1 MAVDARN
8 TNTLWASVLVETLA
22 RLGLQV
28 AVICPGSRS
37 APLAVAFAQHEEIE
51 AISILDERSAAFFAL
66 GFAKR
71 THQAVALVCT
81 SGTAGANF
89 YPAIIE
95 ARESRVPLLVLS
107 ADRPPEL
114 RHCQA
119 GQAIDQQKLYG
130 NYTAWYSELALPQL
144 SLQQLRY
151 LRQTLIYGWER
162 TRFPVPGVVHLNC
175 PFRDPLAPEPE
186 PQTQEFVAMLGE
198 QLGPEF
204 FAAVVPQTP
213 ASPRASGESLDRAFA
228 AWFKSD
234 RGLIIAGVA
243 QPQNPKRYSERV
255 AQLAK
260 TLGFPV
266 LAEALS
272 PVRHWASLNSQLVVR
287 YDWLLRHRQM
297 SQELRPDVV
306 IQLGDL
312 PTSKVLRQWLQQLNG
327 LTWVLDPGDR
337 NLDPLHGRTIHLRL
351 DVERLPIPDPVV
363 PPGPSDFCQHW
374 CEADAQVEEAL
385 SLEMA
390 DTQPLR
396 EPQLPWLVSQS
407 LPSQRQVMVAN
418 STPVRDMEW
427 FWRRSDRQTQVFC
440 NRGANGIDGTLSTA
454 IGLAY
459 GGKPTLLM
467 TGDLAFLHDTN
478 GLLLAQRLKQRG
490 HLTVL
495 LINNQG
501 GGIFELL
508 PIAQF
513 NPPFE
518 EFFATPQQVDLDK
531 LSSAYGIDYAI
542 IQSAGELK
550 DALHQFPQ
558 PGLRILEVKSD
569 RRSDHQWRSQL
580 FEKVSQWTSREQGTG
595 TL

>member
-8 TNTLWASVLVETLA
+8 TNTLWASILVETLA
-22 RLGLQV
+22 RLGLDL

-37 APLAVAFAQHEEIE
+37 GPLAVAFAQQEQIE
-51 AISILDERSAAFFAL
+51 AIPILDERSAAFFAL
-66 GFAKR
+66 GQAKR
-71 THQAVALVCT
+71 THKPVALVCT

-95 ARESRVPLLVLS
+95 ARESRVPLVVLT

-130 NYTAWYSELALPQL
+130 NYPNWQSELALPQL
-144 SLQQLRY
+144 SLSQLRY
-151 LRQTLIYGWER
+151 LRQTLVYSWER
-162 TRFPVPGVVHLNC
+162 TCFPVPGVVHLNC
-175 PFRDPLAPEPE
+175 PFSDPLAPEPQPE
-186 PQTQEFVAMLGE
+186 TQEFVS
-198 QLGPEF
+198 QLGAGVWEEF
-204 FAAVVPQTP
+204 FAAVTSERPATP
-213 ASPRASGESLDRAFA
+213 RPSGESLDRAFA
-228 AWFKSD
+228 TWFKSD
-234 RGLIIAGVA
+234 RGLIVAGVA
-243 QPQNPKRYSERV
+243 QPRDPKRYSERV

-266 LAEALS
+266 FAEALS
-272 PVRHWASLNSQLVVR
+272 PLRHWASMNPQLVVS
-287 YDWLLRHRQM
+287 YDLLLRHPQIAT
-297 SQELRPDVV
+297 ELQPDVV
-306 IQLGDL
+306 LQLGDL
-312 PTSKVLRQWLQQLNG
+312 PTSKVLRQWLQQVNS
-327 LTWVLDPGDR
+327 LTWVLDPSDR
-337 NLDPLHGRTIHLRL
+337 NLDALHGRTVHLRL

-363 PPGPSDFCQHW
+363 PPAPSEFCQQW
-374 CEADAQVEEAL
+374 CDADAKLADAL
-385 SLEMA
+385 TPKMTE
-390 DTQPLR
+390 TGPLR
-396 EPQLPWLVSQS
+396 EPQLPWLLSHG

-459 GGKPTLLM
+459 GGRPTFLIS
-467 TGDLAFLHDTN
+467 GDLAFLHDSN
-478 GLLLAQRLKQRG
+478 GLLLAQRLKDQG

-518 EFFATPQQVDLDK
+518 AFFATPQQVDIQQLCA
-531 LSSAYGIDYAI
+531 AYGIDYSQI
-542 IQSAGELK
+542 ESAVDLK
-550 DALHQFPQ
+550 ESLHQFPK
-558 PGLRILEVKSD
+558 PGLRVLELRSD
-569 RRSDHQWRSQL
+569 RRQDQAWRSQL
-580 FEKVSQWTSREQGTG
+580 FAMVSQLQV
-595 TL
+595 

>member
-1 MAVDARN
+1 MAVDPRN

-22 RLGLQV
+22 RLGLDL

-37 APLAVAFAQHEEIE
+37 APLAVAFAQQEQIE

-66 GFAKR
+66 GHGKR
-71 THQAVALVCT
+71 THKPVALICT

-95 ARESRVPLLVLS
+95 AHESRVPLLVLT

-130 NYTAWYSELALPQL
+130 NYTSWYSELALPEL
-144 SLQQLRY
+144 SLNQLRY
-151 LRQTLIYGWER
+151 LRQTLVYGWER
-162 TRFPVPGVVHLNC
+162 TGFPVPGVVHLNC
-175 PFRDPLAPEPE
+175 PFREPLAPEPQ
-186 PQTQEFVAMLGE
+186 PQTQEFVRMLGD
-198 QLGPEF
+198 GIWDEF
-204 FAAVVPQTP
+204 FAAVIPERP
-213 ASPRASGESLDRAFA
+213 AIPRPSGESLDRAFA

-234 RGLIIAGVA
+234 RGLIVAGVA
-243 QPQNPKRYSERV
+243 QPHNPKRYSERV

-260 TLGFPV
+260 TIGFPV
-266 LAEALS
+266 FAEALS
-272 PVRHWASLNSQLVVR
+272 PLRHWASLNPQLVVG
-287 YDWLLRHRQM
+287 YDLLLRHPEIAAKFQ
-297 SQELRPDVV
+297 PDLVL
-306 IQLGDL
+306 QLGDL
-312 PTSKVLRQWLQQLNG
+312 PTSKVLRQWLQQLNA

-337 NLDPLHGRTIHLRL
+337 NLDPLHGRTVHLRL
-351 DVERLPIPDPVV
+351 DIERLPIPDPVV
-363 PPGPSDFCQHW
+363 PPSPSQFCQQW
-374 CEADAQVEEAL
+374 CDADAKLARAL
-385 SLEMA
+385 SSKMS
-390 DTQPLR
+390 DTRQLR
-396 EPQLPWLVSQS
+396 EAQLPWLLSHS

-427 FWRRSDRQTQVFC
+427 FWQPSDRQTQVFC

-459 GGKPTLLM
+459 EGKPTVLIS
-467 TGDLAFLHDTN
+467 GDLAFLHDTN
-478 GLLLAQRLKQRG
+478 GLLLAQQLKGHG
-490 HLTVL
+490 HLTVV

-513 NPPFE
+513 NPPFQ
-518 EFFATPQQVDLDK
+518 EFFSTPQQVNLEK
-531 LSSAYGIDYAI
+531 LCAAYEIAYSQIKSGGD
-542 IQSAGELK
+542 LK

-558 PGLRILEVKSD
+558 PGVRVLELKSD
-569 RRSDHQWRSQL
+569 RSQDHAWRSQL
-580 FEKVSQWTSREQGTG
+580 FSLASQLELS
-595 TL
+595 

>member
-22 RLGLQV
+22 RLGLDL

-37 APLAVAFAQHEEIE
+37 GPLAVAFAQHNQIE

-66 GFAKR
+66 GQAKR
-71 THQAVALVCT
+71 THKPVVLVCT

-95 ARESRVPLLVLS
+95 ARESRVPLLVLT

-130 NYTAWYSELALPQL
+130 NYPNWQSELALPQL
-144 SLQQLRY
+144 SLSQLRY
-151 LRQTLIYGWER
+151 LRQTLVYGWER
-162 TRFPVPGVVHLNC
+162 TCFPVPGVVHLNC
-175 PFRDPLAPEPE
+175 PFRAPLAPEPQ
-186 PQTQEFVAMLGE
+186 PQTQEFIRMLGDGIWE
-198 QLGPEF
+198 EF
-204 FAAVVPQTP
+204 FAAVTP
-213 ASPRASGESLDRAFA
+213 EGPAIPRPSGASLDRAFA

-234 RGLIIAGVA
+234 RGLIVAGVA
-243 QPQNPKRYSERV
+243 QPRDPKRYSERV

-272 PVRHWASLNSQLVVR
+272 PLRHWASMNPQLVVS
-287 YDWLLRHRQM
+287 YDLLLRHPKIAAEFQ
-297 SQELRPDVV
+297 PDVV
-306 IQLGDL
+306 LQLGDL
-312 PTSKVLRQWLQQLNG
+312 PTSKVLREWLQQVNP

-337 NLDPLHGRTIHLRL
+337 NLDALHGRTVHLRL

-363 PPGPSDFCQHW
+363 PPAPSEFCQQW
-374 CEADAQVEEAL
+374 CDADAKVADAL
-385 SLEMA
+385 TAKMTE
-390 DTQPLR
+390 TGPLR
-396 EPQLPWLVSQS
+396 EPQLPWLLSHG

-427 FWRRSDRQTQVFC
+427 FWRRSDRQTQIFC

-459 GGKPTLLM
+459 GGRPTFLIS
-467 TGDLAFLHDTN
+467 GDLAFLHDSN
-478 GLLLAQRLKQRG
+478 GLLLAQCLKNQG

-518 EFFATPQQVDLDK
+518 EFFATPQQVNIQK
-531 LSSAYGIDYAI
+531 LCAAYGIDYSPLE
-542 IQSAGELK
+542 SALDLK
-550 DALHQFPQ
+550 EVLHQFPK
-558 PGLRILEVKSD
+558 PGLRVLELRSD
-569 RRSDHQWRSQL
+569 RRQDHTWRSQL
-580 FEKVSQWTSREQGTG
+580 FTIVSQLQF
-595 TL
+595 

>member
-1 MAVDARN
+1 MAVDPRN

-22 RLGLQV
+22 RLGLDL

-37 APLAVAFAQHEEIE
+37 APLAVAFAQQEQIE

-66 GFAKR
+66 GHGKR
-71 THQAVALVCT
+71 THKPVALICT

-95 ARESRVPLLVLS
+95 AHESRVPLLVLT

-130 NYTAWYSELALPQL
+130 NYTSWYSELALPEL
-144 SLQQLRY
+144 SLNQLRY
-151 LRQTLIYGWER
+151 LRQTLVYGWER
-162 TRFPVPGVVHLNC
+162 TGFPVPGVVHLNC
-175 PFRDPLAPEPE
+175 PFREPLAPEPQ
-186 PQTQEFVAMLGE
+186 PQTQEFVRMLGD
-198 QLGPEF
+198 GIWDEF
-204 FAAVVPQTP
+204 FAAVIPERP
-213 ASPRASGESLDRAFA
+213 AIPRPSGESLDRAFA

-234 RGLIIAGVA
+234 RGLIVAGVA
-243 QPQNPKRYSERV
+243 QPHNPKRYSERV

-260 TLGFPV
+260 TIGFPV
-266 LAEALS
+266 FAEALS
-272 PVRHWASLNSQLVVR
+272 PLRHWASLNPQLVVG
-287 YDWLLRHRQM
+287 YDLLLRHPEIAAKFQ
-297 SQELRPDVV
+297 PDLVL
-306 IQLGDL
+306 QLGDL
-312 PTSKVLRQWLQQLNG
+312 PTSKVLRQWLQQLNA

-337 NLDPLHGRTIHLRL
+337 NLDPLHGRTVHLRL
-351 DVERLPIPDPVV
+351 DIERLPIPDPVV
-363 PPGPSDFCQHW
+363 PPSPSQFCQQW
-374 CEADAQVEEAL
+374 CDADAKLARAL
-385 SLEMA
+385 SSKMS
-390 DTQPLR
+390 DTRQLR
-396 EPQLPWLVSQS
+396 EAQLPWLLSHS

-427 FWRRSDRQTQVFC
+427 FWQPSDRQTQVFC

-459 GGKPTLLM
+459 EGKPTVLIS
-467 TGDLAFLHDTN
+467 GDLAFLHDTN
-478 GLLLAQRLKQRG
+478 GLLLAQQLKGHG
-490 HLTVL
+490 HLTVV

-513 NPPFE
+513 NPPFQ
-518 EFFATPQQVDLDK
+518 EFFSTPQQVNLEK
-531 LSSAYGIDYAI
+531 LCAAYEIAYSQIKSGGD
-542 IQSAGELK
+542 LK

-558 PGLRILEVKSD
+558 PGVRVLELKSD
-569 RRSDHQWRSQL
+569 RPQDHAWRAQLFSLASQL
-580 FEKVSQWTSREQGTG
+580 ELS
-595 TL
+595 

>member
-1 MAVDARN
+1 MAVDPRN

-22 RLGLQV
+22 RLGLDL

-37 APLAVAFAQHEEIE
+37 APLAVAFAQQEQIE

-66 GFAKR
+66 GHGKR
-71 THQAVALVCT
+71 THKPVALICT

-95 ARESRVPLLVLS
+95 AHESRVPLLVLT

-130 NYTAWYSELALPQL
+130 NYTSWYSELALPEL
-144 SLQQLRY
+144 SLNQLRY
-151 LRQTLIYGWER
+151 LRQTLVYGWER
-162 TRFPVPGVVHLNC
+162 TGFPVPGVVHLNC
-175 PFRDPLAPEPE
+175 PFREPLAPEPQ
-186 PQTQEFVAMLGE
+186 PQTQEFVRMLGD
-198 QLGPEF
+198 GIWDEF
-204 FAAVVPQTP
+204 FAAVIPERP
-213 ASPRASGESLDRAFA
+213 AIPRPSGESLDRAFA

-234 RGLIIAGVA
+234 RGLIVAGVA
-243 QPQNPKRYSERV
+243 QPHNPKRYSERV

-260 TLGFPV
+260 TIGFPV
-266 LAEALS
+266 FAEALS
-272 PVRHWASLNSQLVVR
+272 PLRHWASLNPQLVVG
-287 YDWLLRHRQM
+287 YDLLLRHPEIAAKFQ
-297 SQELRPDVV
+297 PDLVL
-306 IQLGDL
+306 QLGDL
-312 PTSKVLRQWLQQLNG
+312 PTSKVLRQWLQQLNA

-337 NLDPLHGRTIHLRL
+337 NLDPLHGRTVHLRL
-351 DVERLPIPDPVV
+351 DIERLPIPDPVV
-363 PPGPSDFCQHW
+363 PPSPSQFCQQW
-374 CEADAQVEEAL
+374 CDADAKLARAL
-385 SLEMA
+385 SSKMS
-390 DTQPLR
+390 DTRQLR
-396 EPQLPWLVSQS
+396 EAQLPWLLSHS

-427 FWRRSDRQTQVFC
+427 FWQPSDRQTQVFC

-459 GGKPTLLM
+459 EGKPTVLIS
-467 TGDLAFLHDTN
+467 GDLAFLHDTN
-478 GLLLAQRLKQRG
+478 GLLLAQQLKGHG
-490 HLTVL
+490 HLTVV

-513 NPPFE
+513 NPPFQ
-518 EFFATPQQVDLDK
+518 EFFSTPQQVNLEK
-531 LSSAYGIDYAI
+531 LCAAYEIAYSQIKSGGD
-542 IQSAGELK
+542 LK

-558 PGLRILEVKSD
+558 PGVRVLELKSD
-569 RRSDHQWRSQL
+569 RSQDHAWRSQL
-580 FEKVSQWTSREQGTG
+580 FSLASQLE
-595 TL
+595 LL

>member
-1 MAVDARN
+1 MAVDPRN

-22 RLGLQV
+22 RLGLDL

-37 APLAVAFAQHEEIE
+37 APLAVAFAQQEQIE

-66 GFAKR
+66 GHGKR
-71 THQAVALVCT
+71 THKPVALICT

-95 ARESRVPLLVLS
+95 AHESRVPLLVLT

-130 NYTAWYSELALPQL
+130 NYTSWYSELALPEL
-144 SLQQLRY
+144 SLNQLRY
-151 LRQTLIYGWER
+151 LRQTLVYGWER
-162 TRFPVPGVVHLNC
+162 TGFPVPGVVHLNC
-175 PFRDPLAPEPE
+175 PFREPLAPEPQ
-186 PQTQEFVAMLGE
+186 PQTQEFVRMLGD
-198 QLGPEF
+198 GIWDEF
-204 FAAVVPQTP
+204 FAAVIPERP
-213 ASPRASGESLDRAFA
+213 AIPRPSGESLDRAFA

-234 RGLIIAGVA
+234 RGLIVAGVA
-243 QPQNPKRYSERV
+243 QPHNPKRYSERV

-260 TLGFPV
+260 TIGFPV
-266 LAEALS
+266 FAEALS
-272 PVRHWASLNSQLVVR
+272 PLRHWASLNPQLVVG
-287 YDWLLRHRQM
+287 YDLLLRHPEIAAKFQ
-297 SQELRPDVV
+297 PDLVL
-306 IQLGDL
+306 QLGDL
-312 PTSKVLRQWLQQLNG
+312 PTSKVLRQWLQQLNA

-337 NLDPLHGRTIHLRL
+337 NLDPLHGRTVHLRL
-351 DVERLPIPDPVV
+351 DIERLPIPDPVV
-363 PPGPSDFCQHW
+363 PPSPSQFCQQW
-374 CEADAQVEEAL
+374 CDADAKLARAL
-385 SLEMA
+385 SSKMS
-390 DTQPLR
+390 DTRQLR
-396 EPQLPWLVSQS
+396 EAQLPWLLSHS

-427 FWRRSDRQTQVFC
+427 FWQPSDRQTQVFC

-459 GGKPTLLM
+459 EGKPTVLIS
-467 TGDLAFLHDTN
+467 GDLAFLHDTN
-478 GLLLAQRLKQRG
+478 GLLLAQQLKGHG
-490 HLTVL
+490 HLTVV

-513 NPPFE
+513 NPPFQ
-518 EFFATPQQVDLDK
+518 EFFSTPQQVNLEK
-531 LSSAYGIDYAI
+531 LCAAYEIAYSQIKSGGD
-542 IQSAGELK
+542 LK

-558 PGLRILEVKSD
+558 PGVRVLELKSD
-569 RRSDHQWRSQL
+569 RPQDHAWRAQLFSLASQL
-580 FEKVSQWTSREQGTG
+580 E
-595 TL
+595 LL